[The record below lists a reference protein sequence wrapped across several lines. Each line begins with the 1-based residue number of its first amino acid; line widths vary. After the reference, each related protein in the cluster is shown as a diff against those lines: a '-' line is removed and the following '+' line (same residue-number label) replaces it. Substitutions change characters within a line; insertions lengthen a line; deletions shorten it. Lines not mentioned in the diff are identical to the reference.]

1 LKSTLQGFGRPTEFT
16 KNRNLRKTHRQEI
29 FIEEIHMEPIDL
41 RSDTV
46 TKPTPEMREAMA
58 EAEVGDDV
66 YRDDPTVNRL
76 EELAAG
82 MMGKDASIFVPS
94 GTMGN
99 LIALLVH
106 CRRGDEVIVGN
117 QSHIY
122 LNEAG
127 GMSALGGI
135 QPCPVPNQKD
145 GTLLLDD
152 LLASIRTEDVH
163 HPITRL
169 ICLENTQ
176 NICGGVPL
184 TPEYTHQ
191 VGKLAQQNGLLLHVD
206 GARIF
211 NAAVSQNV
219 SVQDLVK
226 PADSVMFCLSK
237 GLAAPVG
244 SILAGSQKFIAR
256 ARHIRKMLGGGM
268 RQVGILAAAGIISL
282 EKMTARLADDHARA
296 KNLAD
301 GLRNIAGL
309 AVDPGSPHTNMVYL
323 NLMDGIRD
331 GAPQISEKMKRYGIL
346 LDAENTRRFRLVTHY
361 WIDDVAVERTIT
373 AFHQVLNYRFQ

>member
-1 LKSTLQGFGRPTEFT
+1 
-16 KNRNLRKTHRQEI
+16 
-29 FIEEIHMEPIDL
+29 MEYIDL

-46 TKPTPEMREAMA
+46 TKPTPEMRESMA

-76 EELAAG
+76 EELAAE
-82 MMGKDASIFVPS
+82 MLGKEAALFVPS

-106 CRRGDEVIVGN
+106 CQRGDEVIVGN

-135 QPCPVPNQKD
+135 QPCPVRNQAD
-145 GTLLLDD
+145 GTLALDD
-152 LLASIRTEDVH
+152 ILASIRTEDVH

-169 ICLENTQ
+169 VCLENTQ

-184 TPEYTHQ
+184 TSEYTRQ
-191 VGKLAQQNGLLLHVD
+191 VGELAHRNNLALHID

-211 NAAVSQNV
+211 NAAAAQNV
-219 SVQDLVK
+219 SVKELVA

-237 GLAAPVG
+237 GLAAPIGSMLVG
-244 SILAGSQKFIAR
+244 RSAFITR
-256 ARHIRKMLGGGM
+256 GRHIRKMLGGGM
-268 RQVGILAAAGIISL
+268 RQVGVIAAAGLISL
-282 EKMTARLADDHARA
+282 EKMTKRLADDHARA
-296 KNLAD
+296 RKLAD
-301 GLRNIAGL
+301 GLRQVMGL
-309 AVDPGSPHTNMVYL
+309 LVDTNSPYSNMVYL
-323 NLMDGIRD
+323 NLSPEIPYS
-331 GAPQISEKMKRYGIL
+331 AQQVTEKMKSYGVL
-346 LDAENTRRFRLVTHY
+346 VDPENARRFRLVTHY
-361 WIDDVAVERTIT
+361 WINDDAVEKAVA
-373 AFHQVLNYRFQ
+373 AFRRALK

>member
-1 LKSTLQGFGRPTEFT
+1 
-16 KNRNLRKTHRQEI
+16 
-29 FIEEIHMEPIDL
+29 MEYVDL

-76 EELAAG
+76 EELAADLL
-82 MMGKDASIFVPS
+82 GKEAALFVPS

-106 CRRGDEVIVGN
+106 CNRGDEVIVGN

-127 GMSALGGI
+127 GMAALGGI
-135 QPCPVPNQKD
+135 QACPIQNQAD
-145 GTLLLDD
+145 GTLALGDILK
-152 LLASIRTEDVH
+152 SIRTEDVH

-184 TPEYTHQ
+184 TPEYTRQ
-191 VGKLAQQNGLLLHVD
+191 VGELARQHDLSLHID

-211 NAAVSQNV
+211 NAAAAQNV
-219 SVQDLVK
+219 SVKELVA
-226 PADSVMFCLSK
+226 PADSIMFCLSK
-237 GLAAPVG
+237 GLAAPIGSMLVG
-244 SILAGSQKFIAR
+244 TRKFITR
-256 ARHIRKMLGGGM
+256 GRHLRKMLGGGM
-268 RQVGILAAAGIISL
+268 RQVGVVAAAGIISL
-282 EKMTARLADDHARA
+282 EKMTKRLSDDHARA
-296 KNLAD
+296 KKMAD
-301 GLRNIAGL
+301 GLRKINGL
-309 AVDPGSPHTNMVYL
+309 VVDANSPYTNMVYL
-323 NLMDGIRD
+323 NLSQDVSLN
-331 GAPQISEKMKRYGIL
+331 AQQVTEKMKSLGVL
-346 LDAENTRRFRLVTHY
+346 VDPENARRFRLVTHY
-361 WIDDVAVERTIT
+361 GIDDKAVEKTVSTFQT
-373 AFHQVLNYRFQ
+373 ALS

>member
-1 LKSTLQGFGRPTEFT
+1 
-16 KNRNLRKTHRQEI
+16 
-29 FIEEIHMEPIDL
+29 MDYIDL

-66 YRDDPTVNRL
+66 YRDDPTVIRL
-76 EELAAG
+76 EERAAE
-82 MMGKDASIFVPS
+82 MLGKEAALFVPS

-106 CRRGDEVIVGN
+106 CQRGHEVIVGS

-127 GMSALGGI
+127 GMAALGGI
-135 QPCPVPNQKD
+135 QPCPVQNQPD
-145 GTLLLDD
+145 GTLAFEEI
-152 LLASIRTEDVH
+152 LACIRTEDVH

-184 TPEYTHQ
+184 TPDYTRQ
-191 VGKLAQQNGLLLHVD
+191 VGELARRNDLSFHLD

-211 NAAVSQNV
+211 NAATA
-219 SVQDLVK
+219 QDIPVKELVE

-237 GLAAPVG
+237 GLAAPIGSMLVG
-244 SILAGSQKFIAR
+244 TSKFIQR

-268 RQVGILAAAGIISL
+268 RQVGVVAAAGIISL
-282 EKMTARLADDHARA
+282 ERMTKRLGEDHARA
-296 KNLAD
+296 KKLASGLRQVD
-301 GLRNIAGL
+301 GLV
-309 AVDPGSPHTNMVYL
+309 VDQNSPYTNMVYL
-323 NLMDGIRD
+323 NL
-331 GAPQISEKMKRYGIL
+331 SEDVSINARQVTDKMRGL
-346 LDAENTRRFRLVTHY
+346 GVLVDPENTRRFRLVTHY
-361 WIDDVAVERTIT
+361 WIDDAAVEQAIF
-373 AFHQVLNYRFQ
+373 AFRKALN

>member
-1 LKSTLQGFGRPTEFT
+1 
-16 KNRNLRKTHRQEI
+16 
-29 FIEEIHMEPIDL
+29 MEYVDL

-66 YRDDPTVNRL
+66 YGDDPTVNYL
-76 EELAAG
+76 EELAAE
-82 MMGKDASIFVPS
+82 MLGKDAALFVPS

-106 CRRGDEVIVGN
+106 CQRGDEVIVGN

-135 QPCPVPNQKD
+135 QPCPIQNQTD
-145 GTLLLDD
+145 GSLAVDD
-152 LLASIRTEDVH
+152 IIASIRTEDVH

-176 NICGGVPL
+176 NVCGGVPL
-184 TPEYTHQ
+184 TPDYTNE
-191 VGKLAQQNGLLLHVD
+191 VGELAHQNGLILHID

-211 NAAVSQNV
+211 NAAVAQNI
-219 SVQDLVK
+219 SVKELVE

-237 GLAAPVG
+237 GLASPIG
-244 SILAGSQKFIAR
+244 SIVLGTRKFIAR

-268 RQVGILAAAGIISL
+268 RQVGIIAAAGIISL
-282 EKMTARLADDHARA
+282 EKMTKRLGDDHARA
-296 KNLAD
+296 KKMAD
-301 GLRNIAGL
+301 GLRQVKGL
-309 AVDPGSPHTNMVYL
+309 NVDANSPYTNMVYL
-323 NLMDGIRD
+323 NIAEDAGVDLF
-331 GAPQISEKMKRYGIL
+331 QIGEHMKKLGVL
-346 LDAENTRRFRLVTHY
+346 VDADNAKRLRLVTHY
-361 WIDDVAVERTIT
+361 WIDDAAVDKAVS
-373 AFHQVLNYRFQ
+373 AFREVFR

>member
-1 LKSTLQGFGRPTEFT
+1 
-16 KNRNLRKTHRQEI
+16 
-29 FIEEIHMEPIDL
+29 MELVDL

-76 EELAAG
+76 ESLAAE
-82 MMGKDASIFVPS
+82 MLGKEAALFVPS

-99 LIALLVH
+99 LLALLVH
-106 CRRGDEVIVGN
+106 CQRGDEVIVGDK
-117 QSHIY
+117 SHIY

-135 QPCPVPNQKD
+135 QPCPIPNQNN
-145 GTLLLDD
+145 GTLALNNI
-152 LLASIRTEDVH
+152 LASIRTEDVH

-184 TPEYTHQ
+184 TLEYTRQ
-191 VGKLAQQNGLLLHVD
+191 VGELARNNNLSLHID

-211 NAAVSQNV
+211 NAAVAQNI
-219 SVQDLVK
+219 SVKELVG

-237 GLAAPVG
+237 GLASPIGSMLVG
-244 SILAGSQKFIAR
+244 TDKFIAR
-256 ARHIRKMLGGGM
+256 ARHLRKMLGGGM
-268 RQVGILAAAGIISL
+268 RQVGIVAAAGIISL
-282 EKMTARLADDHARA
+282 EKMTKRLGEDHARA

-301 GLRNIAGL
+301 GLRQVKGL
-309 AVDPGSPHTNMVYL
+309 VVDAGSPSTNMVYL
-323 NLMDGIRD
+323 NLSEDVKVD
-331 GAPQISEKMKRYGIL
+331 SWQIVERAKKAGVL
-346 LDAENTRRFRLVTHY
+346 LDAENARRFRLVTHY
-361 WIDDVAVERTIT
+361 WVDDAGVENAIS
-373 AFHQVLNYRFQ
+373 AFREALS

>member
-1 LKSTLQGFGRPTEFT
+1 
-16 KNRNLRKTHRQEI
+16 
-29 FIEEIHMEPIDL
+29 MEYIDL

-66 YRDDPTVNRL
+66 YGDDPTVSRL
-76 EELAAG
+76 EQLAAEK
-82 MMGKDASIFVPS
+82 MGKESALFVPS

-99 LIALLVH
+99 LLALLVH
-106 CRRGDEVIVGN
+106 CQRGDEVIVGN

-135 QPCPVPNQKD
+135 QPCPVRNQRD
-145 GTLLLDD
+145 GTLALDEV
-152 LLASIRTEDVH
+152 LASIRTEDVH

-184 TPEYTHQ
+184 TSDYTRQ
-191 VGKLAQQNGLLLHVD
+191 VGELAHRNRLFLHID

-211 NAAVSQNV
+211 NSAVAQNV
-219 SVQDLVK
+219 SVRDLVE

-237 GLAAPVG
+237 GLASPIGSVLVG
-244 SILAGSQKFIAR
+244 TRKFVAR
-256 ARHIRKMLGGGM
+256 ARHLRKMLGGGM
-268 RQVGILAAAGIISL
+268 RQVGVLAAAGIISL
-282 EKMTARLADDHARA
+282 EQMVNRLADDHARA
-296 KNLAD
+296 RKLAD
-301 GLRNIAGL
+301 GLRQTRGIV
-309 AVDPGSPHTNMVYL
+309 VDDRSPYSNMVYF
-323 NLMDGIRD
+323 NLSDDVSIN
-331 GAPQISEKMKRYGIL
+331 AQQISEKMRKLGIL
-346 LDAENTRRFRLVTHY
+346 LDAENARRFRLVTHY
-361 WIDDVAVERTIT
+361 QINDDAIERTI
-373 AFHQVLNYRFQ
+373 ASFHETLN

>member
-1 LKSTLQGFGRPTEFT
+1 
-16 KNRNLRKTHRQEI
+16 
-29 FIEEIHMEPIDL
+29 MEYVDL

-76 EELAAG
+76 EELAAE
-82 MMGKDASIFVPS
+82 MLGKEAALFVPS

-106 CRRGDEVIVGN
+106 CQRGEEVIVGN

-135 QPCPVPNQKD
+135 QPCPIQNQAD
-145 GTLLLDD
+145 GTLTTEDI
-152 LLASIRTEDVH
+152 LASIRSEDVH

-169 ICLENTQ
+169 VCLENTQ

-184 TPEYTHQ
+184 TADYTRQ
-191 VGKLAQQNGLLLHVD
+191 VGELAHSNNLFLHVD

-211 NAAVSQNV
+211 NAAVAQNV
-219 SVQDLVK
+219 TVRDLVE

-237 GLAAPVG
+237 GLVAPIG
-244 SILAGSQKFIAR
+244 SILVGAGKFIAR
-256 ARHIRKMLGGGM
+256 ARHVRKMLGGGM
-268 RQVGILAAAGIISL
+268 RQVGVVAAAGIISL
-282 EKMTARLADDHARA
+282 EKMTKRLAEDHARA
-296 KNLAD
+296 RKMAD
-301 GLRNIAGL
+301 GLRQVRGL
-309 AVDPGSPHTNMVYL
+309 AVDVNSPYTNMVYL
-323 NLMDGIRD
+323 NLAEDVTVNALQVGEMMKALGVLVD
-331 GAPQISEKMKRYGIL
+331 SEN
-346 LDAENTRRFRLVTHY
+346 ERRFRLVTHY
-361 WIDDVAVERTIT
+361 WIDDEAVERTVS
-373 AFHQVLNYRFQ
+373 AFQKALR

>member
-1 LKSTLQGFGRPTEFT
+1 
-16 KNRNLRKTHRQEI
+16 
-29 FIEEIHMEPIDL
+29 MDYIDL

-66 YRDDPTVNRL
+66 YRDDPTVNQL

-82 MMGKDASIFVPS
+82 MLGKEASLFVPS

-106 CRRGDEVIVGN
+106 CQRGNEAIVGDK
-117 QSHIY
+117 SHIY

-135 QPCPVPNQKD
+135 QPWPLPNQKD
-145 GTLLLDD
+145 GTLALDD
-152 LLASIRTEDVH
+152 ILASIRTEDVH

-184 TPEYTHQ
+184 TPEYTRQ
-191 VGKLAQQNGLLLHVD
+191 VGDLAHKNNLSLHID

-211 NAAVSQNV
+211 NAAVAQNV
-219 SVQDLVK
+219 DVK
-226 PADSVMFCLSK
+226 ELAAPADSIMFCLSK
-237 GLAAPVG
+237 GLASPIGSMLVG
-244 SILAGSQKFIAR
+244 TSKFIAR

-268 RQVGILAAAGIISL
+268 RQVGIVAAAGIISL
-282 EKMTARLADDHARA
+282 EKMTRRLADDHARA
-296 KNLAD
+296 RKLAD
-301 GLRNIAGL
+301 GLKQVQGILIDEGL
-309 AVDPGSPHTNMVYL
+309 PYSNMVYL
-323 NLMDGIRD
+323 NLTNDVKTDTKTITERML
-331 GAPQISEKMKRYGIL
+331 KLGIL
-346 LDAENTRRFRLVTHY
+346 LDPDNARRFRLVTHY
-361 WIDDVAVERTIT
+361 WIDDSAVEKTIK
-373 AFHQVLNYRFQ
+373 AFKTVLG

>member
-1 LKSTLQGFGRPTEFT
+1 
-16 KNRNLRKTHRQEI
+16 
-29 FIEEIHMEPIDL
+29 MEYIDL

-76 EELAAG
+76 EELAAE
-82 MMGKDASIFVPS
+82 MLGKEAALFVPS

-106 CRRGDEVIVGN
+106 CQRGDEVIVGN

-127 GMSALGGI
+127 GMAALGGI
-135 QPCPVPNQKD
+135 QACAVQNQSD
-145 GTLLLDD
+145 GILGLDD
-152 LLASIRTEDVH
+152 ILASIRTEDVH

-184 TPEYTHQ
+184 TPEYTRQ
-191 VGKLAQQNGLLLHVD
+191 VGELAHQNDLFLHID

-211 NAAVSQNV
+211 NAAAAQNV
-219 SVQDLVK
+219 SVKELVA

-237 GLAAPVG
+237 GLAAPIGSMLVG
-244 SILAGSQKFIAR
+244 TRKFIAR
-256 ARHIRKMLGGGM
+256 GRHIRKMLGGAM
-268 RQVGILAAAGIISL
+268 RQVGIVAAAGIISL
-282 EKMTARLADDHARA
+282 EKMTKRLSDDHARA
-296 KNLAD
+296 KKMAD
-301 GLRNIAGL
+301 GLRQINGL
-309 AVDPGSPHTNMVYL
+309 VVDPNSPFTNMVYL
-323 NLMDGIRD
+323 NLSSDLSLN
-331 GAPQISEKMKRYGIL
+331 ALQVTEKMKNLGVL
-346 LDAENTRRFRLVTHY
+346 VDPENERRFRLVTHY
-361 WIDDVAVERTIT
+361 WIDDAAVEKTVS
-373 AFHQVLNYRFQ
+373 AFRKALN

>member
-1 LKSTLQGFGRPTEFT
+1 
-16 KNRNLRKTHRQEI
+16 
-29 FIEEIHMEPIDL
+29 MDYIDL

-66 YRDDPTVNRL
+66 YGDDPTVNRL
-76 EELAAG
+76 EMLAAE
-82 MMGKDASIFVPS
+82 MLGKEAALFVPS

-99 LIALLVH
+99 LTALLVH
-106 CRRGDEVIVGN
+106 CQRGHEVIVGKL
-117 QSHIY
+117 SHIY

-135 QPCPVPNQKD
+135 QPCPIQNQPD
-145 GTLLLDD
+145 GTLALDD
-152 LLASIRTEDVH
+152 IRASIRTEDVH

-184 TPEYTHQ
+184 TVEYTRQ
-191 VGKLAQQNGLLLHVD
+191 VGELARQHDLSLHLD

-211 NAAVSQNV
+211 NAAAAQNV
-219 SVQDLVK
+219 SVKDLVE

-237 GLAAPVG
+237 GLAAPIGSMLVG
-244 SILAGSQKFIAR
+244 TNKFIGR

-268 RQVGILAAAGIISL
+268 RQVGIVAAAGIISL
-282 EKMTARLADDHARA
+282 ERMTKRLSEDHARA
-296 KNLAD
+296 RKLAD
-301 GLRNIAGL
+301 GLRQINGL
-309 AVDPGSPHTNMVYL
+309 VVDQNSPYTNMVYF
-323 NLMDGIRD
+323 NL
-331 GAPQISEKMKRYGIL
+331 SEDVQTNAQMVMQKMKELGVL
-346 LDAENTRRFRLVTHY
+346 VDPENARRFRLVTHY
-361 WIDDVAVERTIT
+361 WIDDPAVEKTVS
-373 AFHQVLNYRFQ
+373 AFQKALN